1 MAESFNYYQRSCV
14 SAPRR
19 AQLSGRVEA
28 DVCVVGAGIA
38 GLSCALELLR
48 RGRQVLLLESQQI
61 AFGASGRNGGFVLGG
76 YARGLESL
84 ESQLGLARAR
94 ALFELS
100 LEGVASVRD
109 NIQRLQLAGCAPTPG
124 QLTLSRVPELDALR
138 RQRDWLARDY
148 DYSVELVEGDELA
161 ELVRSPRYHAAL
173 RDDHGFHFHPLN
185 YCLGLAAEIERLG
198 GRIHERSAV
207 TRLDRK
213 GSALRLRS
221 DDGEVLAREVVLC
234 GGGYAGPAL
243 GRVHRATLPIASYV
257 MVTEP
262 LGERAA
268 SAIRSDA
275 ALMDDRRAG
284 NYFRLLPARR
294 GEHGQRLLWGGHITA
309 RRQPPADL
317 AGFMLRDLRASFE
330 QLDGLRADSAWSG
343 LMAYAGHKMPCI
355 GPLGEGLWACT
366 AFGGHG
372 MNTAPIGARLV
383 AEAICG
389 ESDRYRQF
397 ADFGLSWNGGPF
409 GPLAAE
415 AGYLALRLRDWWRER
430 PFGG

>member
-1 MAESFNYYQRSCV
+1 MPDCDSHYQRTRIE
-14 SAPRR
+14 APPR
-19 AQLSGRVEA
+19 APLAGPIEA

-48 RGRQVLLLESQQI
+48 RGRDVLLLEAREV

-76 YARGLESL
+76 YARELDSL
-84 ESQLGLARAR
+84 EQHLGLPRAR
-94 ALFELS
+94 ALFALS

-109 NIQRLQLAGCAPTPG
+109 NLHRLQLTGCTPTPG

-148 DYSVELVEGDELA
+148 DYAVELVERDELD
-161 ELVRSPRYHAAL
+161 ELVSSPRYHAAL
-173 RDDHGFHFHPLN
+173 RDEHGFHFHPLN

-198 GRIHERSAV
+198 GRICEHSAV

-213 GSALRLRS
+213 GSALRLRTAG
-221 DDGEVLAREVVLC
+221 GEVLARQVVLC

-243 GRVHRATLPIASYV
+243 GRVHRATLPIATYV

-268 SAIRSDA
+268 TAIRSDA

-284 NYFRLLPARR
+284 NYFRLLPASP
-294 GEHGQRLLWGGHITA
+294 GEDGRRLLWGGHITA

-317 AGFMLRDLRASFE
+317 PAFMLRDLRASFA

-355 GPLGEGLWACT
+355 GPLGEGLWMCT

-383 AEAICG
+383 AEGICG
-389 ESDRYRQF
+389 ESDRYRLF
-397 ADFGLSWNGGPF
+397 EPFGLQWNGGPL

-415 AGYLALRLRDWWRER
+415 ATYLALRLRDWWREWR
-430 PFGG
+430 